1 MDGYI
6 PLSYDGC
13 VHDTGG
19 GVSAWPMDESV
30 PLMCFIIARRVIP
43 FQGYLGIAEQK
54 VSCPNELAGGCG
66 RRC

>member
-1 MDGYI
+1 MV
-6 PLSYDGC
+6 DGC
-13 VHDTGG
+13 VYDTEGG
-19 GVSAWPMDESV
+19 GSVWPMDESV

-43 FQGYLGIAEQK
+43 FQRYLGIAEQK